1 MANEIF
7 DSLDDVNQGKV
18 KGIVSSIKEHL
29 MVDGLVDVELI
40 MAVLEQLNEV
50 KKEAREAYKEL
61 AKDYIS
67 TLKLGDMI
75 TFVYGP
81 ASYQKQATL
90 PLEKV
95 GAATVQV
102 SYTPDMITGKSV
114 TSKRNI
120 RYDKIIVPEDFSN

>member
-50 KKEAREAYKEL
+50 KKEAREAYKE
-61 AKDYIS
+61 I
-67 TLKLGDMI
+67 
-75 TFVYGP
+75 
-81 ASYQKQATL
+81 
-90 PLEKV
+90 EKKE
-95 GAATVQV
+95 
-102 SYTPDMITGKSV
+102 SEEK
-114 TSKRNI
+114 
-120 RYDKIIVPEDFSN
+120 